1 VCVYIYFCDTKMN
14 VMLPMP
20 HSISWLHL
28 IICTEIKQCS
38 SIDAT
43 PIYKN
48 SNCSSSSSLFCI
60 FDLCPGSV
68 IFIFSFLRKLN
79 FSFCYCCVDYL
90 EREHEFWMNIL
101 SIFFYCLLTL
111 HPFRELFSTILWR
124 VGKSTLL
131 AVQKSSFAELTTLCI
146 LAQSRKCVESVKT

>member
-1 VCVYIYFCDTKMN
+1 MKVLPFSDFLYYVCVSWIVCVYIYFCDTKMN

-48 SNCSSSSSLFCI
+48 SNCSSSSLFCI

-79 FSFCYCCVDYL
+79 FSFLLLLCRL
-90 EREHEFWMNIL
+90 PRTWARIL
-101 SIFFYCLLTL
+101 NEYSLHIFL
-111 HPFRELFSTILWR
+111 
-124 VGKSTLL
+124 LL
-131 AVQKSSFAELTTLCI
+131 AHSPSFSRAFFNHSLKSW
-146 LAQSRKCVESVKT
+146 